1 MKNKNIPL
9 FEVMAMIIGEAIV
22 SAIICGIYLIIR
34 KFDYNVATGA
44 ALGSVVTVMNFL
56 FLIIT
61 TNRAIDNA
69 IADRGDGEMNEEEAA
84 AFAMK
89 HQAKL
94 QIAVKTSYIVRTLS
108 VAGALVLAF
117 LLDDI
122 FAVIPTLVPLLMFRP
137 IITVSQLIK
146 GKMHRRE

>member
-1 MKNKNIPL
+1 MKNKNIPIY
-9 FEVMAMIIGEAIV
+9 EIMAMIIGEAIV

-34 KFDYNVATGA
+34 KFEYSVATGA
-44 ALGSVVTVMNFL
+44 MLGSTVTVMNFL

-69 IADRGDGEMNEEEAA
+69 IAERGDGEMDEEAA
-84 AFAMK
+84 AAFALK

-94 QIAVKTSYIVRTLS
+94 QIAVKTSYIVRTFS
-108 VAGALVLAF
+108 VVAALVLAF
-117 LLDDI
+117 LLEDV
-122 FAVIPTLVPLLMFRP
+122 FAVIPTIIPLLMFRP

-146 GKMHRRE
+146 GKKE